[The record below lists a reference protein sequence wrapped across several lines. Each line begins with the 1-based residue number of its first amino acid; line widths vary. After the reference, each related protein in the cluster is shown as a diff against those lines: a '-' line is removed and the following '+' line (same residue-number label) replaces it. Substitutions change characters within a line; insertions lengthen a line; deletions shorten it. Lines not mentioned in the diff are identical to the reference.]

1 MTNASLP
8 PADGP
13 RSMFAARIA
22 VGSAVAVALIVTA
35 LHAVRPEFGPSWRF
49 ISEYAIGG
57 LGWIMKLA
65 FLIWAVGC
73 LALALA
79 LWREVTA
86 WPGKLGVAVLWLV
99 AFALVPAGLFAM
111 DPVTAK
117 PEEVTT
123 SGMIHAISSM
133 IGVPGIPIA
142 AMLISSSLW
151 RTNPAWTPR
160 RFAIMAT
167 AHATWVSFFAMNVYV
182 AWVLST
188 SGGFNSEH
196 WAGWLNRLVV
206 ATYIAWQLVV
216 GCLLLMNRR
225 GR

>member
-1 MTNASLP
+1 
-8 PADGP
+8 
-13 RSMFAARIA
+13 
-22 VGSAVAVALIVTA
+22 
-35 LHAVRPEFGPSWRF
+35 
-49 ISEYAIGG
+49 
-57 LGWIMKLA
+57 
-65 FLIWAVGC
+65 
-73 LALALA
+73 
-79 LWREVTA
+79 
-86 WPGKLGVAVLWLV
+86 
-99 AFALVPAGLFAM
+99 
-111 DPVTAK
+111 
-117 PEEVTT
+117 
-123 SGMIHAISSM
+123 
-133 IGVPGIPIA
+133 
-142 AMLISSSLW
+142 MLISSSLW